1 MDRGDKIVKIL
12 SIFNFINASLY
23 AVMNGIVDGTIIN
36 ESQLHILILLCTSVL
51 LALMIMDVNTEMGV
65 RNFVLLA
72 AISTTVL
79 SLFNSIIS
87 NNPYIFVIFQMIF
100 ILCNIAGLRKYVF
113 LVMMCINCGI
123 TIIMTAFLKMLDVG
137 EGSVVITAFLI
148 ASWISFIFANRMTR
162 VGQMIEAQNQ
172 SRDDMLALVESR
184 FAEEKGANT
193 AKSAFLANMSHEIR
207 TPINAI
213 LGLNTMTLRESDD
226 PQIREYATEIEQAG
240 NTLLS
245 LINDILDISKVESGK
260 MEIVP
265 VEYDLSSVI
274 NDTVNMMS
282 FKAKAKNLE
291 LKVDVDKNLP
301 HKLYGDDVRIR
312 QVLVNLLSNAVKY
325 TEKGSVTL
333 KVLGNVSEDEV
344 MLKYVVSD
352 TGIGI
357 KEEDMEKLFAKY
369 ERLDTIKNR
378 NVEGTGLG
386 MAITTKLLGLM
397 NSSLDVQS
405 TYGKGS
411 TFSFELAQKVI
422 DKEPIGDLNKRFCQT
437 KREDDSYVRF
447 IAPDAKILVVD
458 DNRTNRLVFKK
469 LLQRI
474 KVQIDEADSGQACL
488 DMCCQKEYDII
499 FLDHMMPGMDGI
511 ETREKMR
518 ENTRC
523 PNINTPVIALT
534 ANAISGSR
542 EFYLEAGF
550 DDYISKPI
558 EPKKLE
564 KMIFDLLPEEMK
576 EIFSGGGTDEVTRQ

>member
-23 AVMNGIVDGTIIN
+23 AVMSGIVDGTIKN

-65 RNFVLLA
+65 RNSVLLA

-240 NTLLS
+240 QTLLS
-245 LINDILDISKVESGK
+245 LVNDILDISKVESGK
-260 MEIVP
+260 MEIVA

-333 KVLGNVSEDEV
+333 KVSGNVSEDEV

-357 KEEDMEKLFAKY
+357 REEDMEKLFAKY

-422 DKEPIGDLNKRFCQT
+422 DREPIGDLNRRFSQT
-437 KREDDSYVRF
+437 KKADDSDVRF

-564 KMIFDLLPEEMK
+564 KMIFELLPEEMK

>member
-23 AVMNGIVDGTIIN
+23 AVMSGIVDGTIKN

-65 RNFVLLA
+65 RNSVLLA

-240 NTLLS
+240 QTLLS
-245 LINDILDISKVESGK
+245 LVNDILDISKVESGK
-260 MEIVP
+260 MEIVA

-333 KVLGNVSEDEV
+333 KVSGDVSEDEV

-357 KEEDMEKLFAKY
+357 REEDMEKLFAKY

-422 DKEPIGDLNKRFCQT
+422 DREPIGDLNRRFSQT
-437 KREDDSYVRF
+437 KKADDSDVRF